1 VSAQLHQRR
10 RPATSATSQAIFPAS
25 ARNQDSKGKVDSN
38 RVAAEPSATNVARSD
53 TLPAT
58 ATKVASNKV
67 EDSNREEV
75 ETFVKVDKPA
85 TLAVVT
91 DTCPGTAPKDR
102 SATTADR
109 SAILAVSAQVSK
121 TVFATS
127 ASNPDTSSLSAQ
139 SLTRLLS
146 SCDWRYGLL
155 M

>member
-1 VSAQLHQRR
+1 M
-10 RPATSATSQAIFPAS
+10 
-25 ARNQDSKGKVDSN
+25 DSN

-67 EDSNREEV
+67 EDSNKVV

-109 SAILAVSAQVSK
+109 SAISAVIAQVSK

-139 SLTRLLS
+139 SPTRAAQFL
-146 SCDWRYGLL
+146 
-155 M
+155 